1 MFICSTIKG
10 GKLERALPTL
20 PNRSSLLLE
29 LINKEKYKM
38 PREKGLKF
46 LLSGPVLGPSGYLAF
61 GRAAK
66 PNYSEFVLFCFS
78 QAVLSIK
85 VKPFKP

>member
-1 MFICSTIKG
+1 
-10 GKLERALPTL
+10 
-20 PNRSSLLLE
+20 
-29 LINKEKYKM
+29 M